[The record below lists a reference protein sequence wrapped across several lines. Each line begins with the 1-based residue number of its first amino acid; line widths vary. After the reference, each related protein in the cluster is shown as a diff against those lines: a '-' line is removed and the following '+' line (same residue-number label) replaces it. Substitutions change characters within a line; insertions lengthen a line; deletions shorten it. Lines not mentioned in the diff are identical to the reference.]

1 MWGDIIISGVG
12 IGSNPRGH
20 FIPADIPLP
29 LSQADL
35 YPPLSSEQGVFSS
48 LIHRHWHSACEDG
61 ADAVASGCIAASAP
75 DLRSTNR
82 STVRKNERKNLSKIS
97 QNLSILPTKT
107 GRLVFCRALE
117 ICHLTSSRL
126 SRPLLPPL
134 LVRRKTDCL
143 DDQLEFEQRR
153 MLCGWPSKS
162 HSSSPSALLSPLL
175 LASPIV
181 DS

>member
-1 MWGDIIISGVG
+1 VWGDIIISGVG

-48 LIHRHWHSACEDG
+48 LIHRHWHSTCEDG

-97 QNLSILPTKT
+97 QNLSILPRQAQAEQK
-107 GRLVFCRALE
+107 RKLVVSF
-117 ICHLTSSRL
+117 
-126 SRPLLPPL
+126 
-134 LVRRKTDCL
+134 
-143 DDQLEFEQRR
+143 
-153 MLCGWPSKS
+153 
-162 HSSSPSALLSPLL
+162 SAGHWRS
-175 LASPIV
+175 AI
-181 DS
+181 

>member
-1 MWGDIIISGVG
+1 VWGDIIISGVG

-48 LIHRHWHSACEDG
+48 LIHRHWHSTCEDG

-82 STVRKNERKNLSKIS
+82 STVRKNERKISPKSLKIS
-97 QNLSILPTKT
+97 RFCPRK
-107 GRLVFCRALE
+107 LVVSF
-117 ICHLTSSRL
+117 
-126 SRPLLPPL
+126 
-134 LVRRKTDCL
+134 
-143 DDQLEFEQRR
+143 
-153 MLCGWPSKS
+153 
-162 HSSSPSALLSPLL
+162 SAGHWRS
-175 LASPIV
+175 AI
-181 DS
+181 